1 MSLSTLRIETAG
13 ILAPLLAPARYK
25 GAHGGR
31 GASKSHFFADLMI
44 RRAMT
49 TPGFRGVC
57 IRENQKSLAESVK
70 RLLEDKIRDRGL
82 GHYFTVWDK
91 RIDTPGGGVIIFN
104 GMQSH
109 NAESIKSL
117 EGYDVAWTEEAQ
129 VLSQRSLD
137 MLRPTIRK
145 EGSELWFS
153 WNPRFEK
160 DPVDRLLRSQNAP
173 PGAVVVE
180 SNWSDNPWFPE
191 VLRIEMEYDQKRDP
205 DKYAHVWGGGYVVH
219 TGAQVF
225 KNWKVGTQEIP
236 EEARPYYGADWGFSV
251 DPTVLSRAYIT
262 GPRQLYI
269 DAEVYKI
276 GCEIVDTPELF
287 DGIDKDNEGAA
298 REWPITADSAR
309 PETISHM
316 RRNGYPHIRGA
327 IKGAG
332 SVEEGVEFLK
342 SYDITVHPDCKH
354 TIQELTYYSYKVDK
368 KTEEVLPVLAD
379 RDNNVIDS
387 IRYAVEGE
395 RIEQVAQGP
404 ESAFVYEPSPD
415 IPPREWPRV
424 YGLDIQGAQVSA
436 VWGAWDQHADIV
448 WLYAEYVEDP
458 ARLEVWASAVRKR
471 KSWIP
476 GIFDQMARRR
486 TQEQGE
492 RMVDAM
498 IDEGLDIFVAEGD
511 AEAAAAEV
519 NARIATQ
526 QLKVASNLT
535 NWLAQYRAHHRDKK
549 GSIVQESEGLMHA
562 TGLMLTSGLSVAM
575 IEPSVVQEARS
586 EGESGSGN
594 RTTGY

>member
-1 MSLSTLRIETAG
+1 MSTLQIETAR
-13 ILAPLLAPARYK
+13 IFVPLLAPARYK

-31 GASKSHFFADLMI
+31 GSAKSHFFADLMI
-44 RRAMT
+44 ERAIS

-404 ESAFVYEPSPD
+404 ESAFVYAPSPD